1 VSASSGALAF
11 TGPGRGIG
19 SLVLLGAVLVL
30 TGVALLGLVG
40 PPRRR
45 RGGQVALA
53 GVGGWSGAVV
63 PGIAAPSWSRRSDL
77 WLVPP
82 S

>member
-1 VSASSGALAF
+1 M
-11 TGPGRGIG
+11 
-19 SLVLLGAVLVL
+19 GAVLVL
-30 TGVALLGLVG
+30 MGVALLGLVG

-45 RGGQVALA
+45 RAQLALA

-63 PGIAAPSWSRRSDL
+63 PGLAAPAWSRRSDL
-77 WLVPP
+77 WLRPP